1 VKFTDSEVYKLHE
14 LVIRLDTIAQ
24 RAVLAPIGL
33 TYAEF
38 LVLMAVKEIPQPR
51 QQDVSEMIGASKS
64 LVSQRVKALTEKRL
78 LLQAVNRD
86 NRREHRLEL
95 TRKGSEVLGAAYA
108 ALLEAANGVF
118 AVLGKE
124 RAALNGLLDR
134 MLEQIKKIES
144 A

>member
-24 RAVLAPIGL
+24 KEVLAPIGL

-38 LVLMAVKEIPQPR
+38 LVLMAVREIPQPR

-64 LVSQRVKALTEKRL
+64 LVSQRVKALAEKRL
-78 LLQAVNRD
+78 LRQAVNRD

-108 ALLEAANGVF
+108 ALLEAAHGVF
-118 AVLGKE
+118 ASLGRE
-124 RAALNGLLDR
+124 RAALNGILDR
-134 MLEQIKKIES
+134 TLEQVRKMGR

>member
-1 VKFTDSEVYKLHE
+1 MKFTDSEVYKLHE

-124 RAALNGLLDR
+124 RVALNGLLDR